1 MFDFDFEYNDSIMS
15 VLSVVMICYILYTV
29 YNSYMN
35 EQEIFPSPFDAISKM
50 TGLGDDTEVIKHH
63 IAPEDDTDS
72 ETENDITQSSLDNLD
87 SVLEQLP
94 SQIKKNID
102 CSIEKNVV
110 GSLNK
115 NNEIVE
121 QDESGQNE
129 SGQNESGQNESGQN
143 ESEHDDS
150 GQNDSGQDD
159 SVQNESDQ
167 DDFDQDPDNSDQ
179 DDCESNVECNK
190 LNRNNKLRMRKID
203 LIKKKKINEHM

>member
-63 IAPEDDTDS
+63 LAPEDDTDS

-102 CSIEKNVV
+102 CSIEKNDAV
-110 GSLNK
+110 SIKQND
-115 NNEIVE
+115 EIAE
-121 QDESGQNE
+121 QDDSDQDESGHDESGHDESGQN
-129 SGQNESGQNESGQN
+129 
-143 ESEHDDS
+143 DS
-150 GQNDSGQDD
+150 
-159 SVQNESDQ
+159 
-167 DDFDQDPDNSDQ
+167 DQDPDNSEQ
-179 DDCESNVECNK
+179 DDCESNVECRVECNK
-190 LNRNNKLRMRKID
+190 LDGNNKLRMRKID
-203 LIKKKKINEHM
+203 LIKKKKINEQM

>member
-63 IAPEDDTDS
+63 ITPEDDTDS
-72 ETENDITQSSLDNLD
+72 ETENDITKSSLDNLD

-102 CSIEKNVV
+102 YSIEKNKEVCIEQ
-110 GSLNK
+110 ND
-115 NNEIVE
+115 EITE
-121 QDESGQNE
+121 HDDTDQDESGQN
-129 SGQNESGQNESGQN
+129 
-143 ESEHDDS
+143 DS
-150 GQNDSGQDD
+150 DQGDSDQGD
-159 SVQNESDQ
+159 SDQ
-167 DDFDQDPDNSDQ
+167 DQDNSEQ
-179 DDCESNVECNK
+179 DNCESNMECSVECNK
-190 LNRNNKLRMRKID
+190 LDGNNKLRMRKID
-203 LIKKKKINEHM
+203 LIKKKKMNEQI

>member
-63 IAPEDDTDS
+63 LAPEDDTDS

-102 CSIEKNVV
+102 CSIEKNEEVCIEQ
-110 GSLNK
+110 ND
-115 NNEIVE
+115 EIAE
-121 QDESGQNE
+121 QDDSDQDESGHDESGQN
-129 SGQNESGQNESGQN
+129 
-143 ESEHDDS
+143 D
-150 GQNDSGQDD
+150 
-159 SVQNESDQ
+159 SDQ
-167 DDFDQDPDNSDQ
+167 DDSDQ
-179 DDCESNVECNK
+179 VQDNPEQDDSESNVECNK
-190 LNRNNKLRMRKID
+190 LDGNNKLRMRKID
-203 LIKKKKINEHM
+203 LIKKKKINEQI

>member
-1 MFDFDFEYNDSIMS
+1 
-15 VLSVVMICYILYTV
+15 MICYILYTV

-121 QDESGQNE
+121 QDESE
-129 SGQNESGQNESGQN
+129 HDDSGQNESGQN
-143 ESEHDDS
+143 ESEHDES
-150 GQNDSGQDD
+150 GQNDSEQDD